1 MLLINLIFE
10 FCVVIVQAG
19 CTPRA
24 WLHTSGLVAHLGLGC
39 TPRAWLH
46 TTPRA
51 WLPSD
56 LATSPLVCNLYLA
69 QLGVKFHVR
78 VAELYKANQS
88 VCYTFTLARLLGF
101 TLGNAW

>member
-19 CTPRA
+19 C
-24 WLHTSGLVAHLGLGC
+24 
-39 TPRAWLH
+39 
-46 TTPRA
+46 TPRA

-88 VCYTFTLARLLGF
+88 VCYTFILPSRLVM
-101 TLGNAW
+101 LGNRGRTTA